1 MTQRKQMLSLIEKE
15 SLNQIAL
22 TLTEKSDSE
31 LAVNWLFR
39 FVNEQSKKEYFCFL
53 TDLSTSPKRYNLF
66 NLYEGTDITLPLG
79 DYTYFVY
86 QKTVLNEDYTTG
98 IECETGKARV
108 YEDETITPTY
118 TNTTTI
124 INVYE

>member
-1 MTQRKQMLSLIEKE
+1 MLSLIEKA

-31 LAVNWLFR
+31 LAINWLFR

-124 INVYE
+124 INVYD